1 MKKYLINGIITFGI
15 VGFFTGFKIAY
26 DEWKEWSSI

>member
-1 MKKYLINGIITFGI
+1 MKKYLINGLITFGI

-26 DEWKEWSSI
+26 EEWKELISI